1 MAEKAFWNNY
11 GFERTVWAN
20 MQLAKVCPGNN
31 IQKLDELL
39 SNPDTEKQFN
49 SMMDIVEV
57 MNKAFIR
64 KYSKLEPES
73 EYKAITREEML
84 DLDEDE
90 LGKLTVLAMGK
101 YKENGEIVAITT
113 DKRTTTV
120 LNGSILL
127 SLIIDGVGGHVLVL
141 KLVILVSELM
151 SWFKDSVRSVH
162 QDGGT

>member
-20 MQLAKVCPGNN
+20 MQLAKLCPGNN

-39 SNPDTEKQFN
+39 TNPDTEKQFN
-49 SMMDIVEV
+49 SMMDIIEV

-101 YKENGEIVAITT
+101 YKEDGEVTVEVEPTKKEEAEESESLSMTAGSSTSAI
-113 DKRTTTV
+113 
-120 LNGSILL
+120 S
-127 SLIIDGVGGHVLVL
+127 
-141 KLVILVSELM
+141 
-151 SWFKDSVRSVH
+151 
-162 QDGGT
+162 